1 MTDYTA
7 IISGSGPAGL
17 TAAILLAQENLSCAI
32 VAPSAPLDDNR
43 TVALMQPAIRLLK
56 FMGIWPGDLQDH
68 CAPLQHLHM
77 IDDTGNLVQ
86 APNIE
91 FAASEMGH
99 DAFGWNVPIAD
110 LVPALRARAEE
121 LGVEFIEGRSQSMFD
136 DGSAVT
142 LTLDDGRNFTAKVI
156 LAADGVNSPL
166 RKALGISMT
175 EWKFDQSAMATS
187 FSHSLPHHNTST
199 EWHKQAGPFAT
210 VPLPGLRSSLVW
222 MDRPQRIAELMALSD
237 AELASEIQI
246 ETHGKLGRI
255 FEMSPRK
262 SFPMSG
268 RRATRLAKGRCL
280 LLAEAAHILPPIGAQ
295 GLNLSL
301 RDAAFAADVIIGE
314 KDAGAAS
321 VMAAYEKARE
331 FDIAARQQTVSLMN
345 HTLLADSTPL
355 NLARVAGL
363 TLVNTVPFLR
373 QQAMREG
380 LSPSSGLP
388 FAMRG

>member
-17 TAAILLAQENLSCAI
+17 TAAILLAQEHVACAV
-32 VAPSAPLDDNR
+32 VAPDMPLGDNR
-43 TVALMQPAIRLLK
+43 TVALMQPSIRLLK
-56 FMGIWPGDLQDH
+56 FIGIWPGELQAH

-91 FAASEMGH
+91 FSASEMGEE
-99 DAFGWNVPIAD
+99 AFGWNVPIVN

-136 DGSAVT
+136 DGSSVT
-142 LTLDDGRNFTAKVI
+142 LTLDDGRKLTAKVI

-166 RKALGISMT
+166 RKALGIAMT
-175 EWKFDQSAMATS
+175 EWKFHQCAMATS
-187 FSHSLPHHNTST
+187 FSHTLSHNNTSV
-199 EWHKQAGPFAT
+199 EWHKAGGPFAT
-210 VPLPGLRSSLVW
+210 VPLPGLKSSLVW
-222 MDRPQRIAELMALSD
+222 MDRPQRIAELMALPD
-237 AELASEIQI
+237 AELAAEIQI

-255 FEMSPRK
+255 YDMSTRK

-268 RRATRLAKGRCL
+268 RRATRYAKSRCL
-280 LLAEAAHILPPIGAQ
+280 LLAEAAHILPPVGAQ

-301 RDAAFAADVIIGE
+301 RDAAFAADVILGE
-314 KDAGAAS
+314 KDPGSDA
-321 VMAAYEKARE
+321 VMQAYEKARE

-345 HTLLADSTPL
+345 HTLLADSAPL

-363 TLVNTVPFLR
+363 TLVNFVPPLR
-373 QQAMREG
+373 AQAMREG

>member
-1 MTDYTA
+1 MTEFTA

-17 TAAILLAQENLSCAI
+17 TAAILLAQENVSCAV
-32 VAPSAPLDDNR
+32 VAPANALDDNR

-56 FMGIWPGDLQDH
+56 FIGLWPGTLAAA
-68 CAPLQHLHM
+68 CAPLQHLRM

-91 FAASEMGH
+91 FAAAEMGH
-99 DAFGWNVPIAD
+99 DAFGWNVPIAS
-110 LVPALRARAEE
+110 LVPILRARAEE
-121 LGVEFIEGRSQSMFD
+121 LGVEFIDGRSQSMFD
-136 DGSAVT
+136 DGKSVT
-142 LTLDDGRNFTAKVI
+142 LTLDDGRKLNAKVV

-166 RKALGISMT
+166 RAALGISMT

-187 FSHSLPHHNTST
+187 FSHSLPHNNTST

-222 MDRPQRIAELMALSD
+222 MDRPQRIAELMALSE
-237 AELASEIQI
+237 AELAAEIQI
-246 ETHGKLGRI
+246 ETHGALGRI
-255 FEMSPRK
+255 FDVGQRK

-268 RRATRLAKGRCL
+268 RRATRFAKSRCL
-280 LLAEAAHILPPIGAQ
+280 LLAEAAHVLPPIGAQ

-314 KDAGAAS
+314 KDPGSEA
-321 VMAAYEKARE
+321 VMQAYEKSRA
-331 FDIAARQQTVSLMN
+331 FDISARQQTVSLMN
-345 HTLLADSTPL
+345 HTLLADSLPL

-363 TLVNTVPFLR
+363 TLVNYVPAMR
-373 QQAMREG
+373 AQAMREG

>member
-17 TAAILLAQENLSCAI
+17 VAAILLAQENVACAV
-32 VAPSAPLDDNR
+32 VAPASALDDNR

-56 FMGIWPGDLQDH
+56 FIGVWPGTLASA

-91 FAASEMGH
+91 FAAAEMGH
-99 DAFGWNVPIAD
+99 DAFGWNVPIAS
-110 LVPALRARAEE
+110 LVPVLRARAEE
-121 LGVEFIEGRSQSMFD
+121 LGVEFIDGRSQSMFD
-136 DGSAVT
+136 DGKSVT
-142 LTLDDGRNFTAKVI
+142 LTLGDGQKLNAKVI

-166 RKALGISMT
+166 RAQLGISMT

-187 FSHSLPHHNTST
+187 FSHSQPHNNTST
-199 EWHKQAGPFAT
+199 EWHKHAGPFAT

-222 MDRPQRIAELMALSD
+222 MDRPHRIAALMSLSD
-237 AELASEIQI
+237 AELAAEIQI
-246 ETHGKLGRI
+246 ETHGRLGRI
-255 FEMSPRK
+255 FEMGPRK

-268 RRATRLAKGRCL
+268 RRATRLAKSRCL
-280 LLAEAAHILPPIGAQ
+280 LLAEAAHVLPPIGAQ

-314 KDAGAAS
+314 KDPGTDA
-321 VMAAYEKARE
+321 VMQAYEKARA
-331 FDIAARQQTVSLMN
+331 FDVSARQQTVSLMN
-345 HTLLADSTPL
+345 HTLLADSLPL

-363 TLVNTVPFLR
+363 TLVNYVPALR
-373 QQAMREG
+373 AQAMREG

>member
-1 MTDYTA
+1 MSDFTA
-7 IISGSGPAGL
+7 IISGAGPAGL
-17 TAAILLAQENLSCAI
+17 TAAILLAQEHVSCAI
-32 VAPSAPLDDNR
+32 VAPAVAVDDNR
-43 TVALMQPAIRLLK
+43 TVALMQPSMRLLK
-56 FMGIWPGDLQDH
+56 FIGIWPGNLEAH

-91 FAASEMGH
+91 FSASEMGH
-99 DAFGWNVPIAD
+99 DAFGWNVPIAR
-110 LVPALRARAEE
+110 LIPALRARAEE
-121 LGVEFIEGRSQSMFD
+121 LGVEFIDGRSQSMFD
-136 DGSAVT
+136 DGTAVT
-142 LTLDDGRNFTAKVI
+142 LMLDDDRKLKAKVI

-175 EWKFDQSAMATS
+175 EWKFDQYAMATS
-187 FSHSLPHHNTST
+187 FSHTLSHNNTSV
-199 EWHKQAGPFAT
+199 EWHKAGGPFAT

-222 MDRPQRIAELMALSD
+222 MDRPKRIAELMALPD
-237 AELASEIQI
+237 AELAAEIQI

-255 FEMSPRK
+255 YDMSQRK

-268 RRATRLAKGRCL
+268 RRATRLSKNRCL
-280 LLAEAAHILPPIGAQ
+280 LLAEASHVLPPVGAQ

-301 RDAAFAADVIIGE
+301 RDAAFAADVILGE
-314 KDAGAAS
+314 KDPGSEA
-321 VMAAYEKARE
+321 VMQAYEKARE

-345 HTLLADSTPL
+345 HTLLADSAPL

-363 TLVNTVPFLR
+363 VLVNYLPPLR
-373 QQAMREG
+373 AQAMREG

>member
-1 MTDYTA
+1 MTDTTT
-7 IISGSGPAGL
+7 IISGAGPAGL
-17 TAAILLAQENLSCAI
+17 AAAILLAQEKVSCAV
-32 VAPSAPLDDNR
+32 VAPALSLDDNR

-56 FMGIWPGDLQDH
+56 FIEIWPGELRAH

-91 FAASEMGH
+91 FSASEMGH
-99 DAFGWNVPIAD
+99 DAFGWNVPIAN

-121 LGVEFIEGRSQSMFD
+121 LGVKFIDGRSQSMFD
-136 DGSAVT
+136 DGSSVT
-142 LTLDDGRNFTAKVI
+142 LTLEDGRKLSAQVI

-175 EWKFDQSAMATS
+175 EWKFDQSALATS
-187 FSHSLPHHNTST
+187 FSHSLPHNNTSV

-237 AELASEIQI
+237 RELAAEIQI
-246 ETHGKLGRI
+246 ETHGLLGRI
-255 FEMSPRK
+255 FDVGQRK

-268 RRATRLAKGRCL
+268 RRATRFAKSRCL

-314 KDAGAAS
+314 KDAGAPS
-321 VMAAYEKARE
+321 VIEAYEKARE

-345 HTLLADSTPL
+345 HTLLAGSTPL

-363 TLVNTVPFLR
+363 TLVNSVPFLR
-373 QQAMREG
+373 AQAMREG